1 MTEKDNRVFVLWLT
15 GLSGAGKST
24 IADAV
29 YDRLATNDVKIEKL
43 DGDVMREVF
52 PSTGFTKQARDEH
65 IKRVGFMSS
74 RLEKH
79 GVIVIASFISPYEE
93 TRKFVR
99 DLCENFVE
107 VHVNASLEEC
117 EKRDVKG
124 LYKKARAGE
133 ILDFTGIDAP
143 YEEPT
148 AAEIVIDTTNETI
161 DESLATI
168 LNYIENNFS
177 ENSIGSS

>member
-1 MTEKDNRVFVLWLT
+1 MFKSNKAFVLWLT
-15 GLSGAGKST
+15 GLSGSGKST
-24 IADAV
+24 IGDKIF
-29 YDRLATNDVKIEKL
+29 DRIAANGHKVEKL
-43 DGDVMREVF
+43 DGDVMRSHF

-79 GVIVIASFISPYEE
+79 GVIVIASFISPYQE

-107 VHVNASLEEC
+107 VHVKASLEEC

-133 ILDFTGIDAP
+133 IRDFTGIDAP
-143 YEEPT
+143 YEEPST
-148 AAEIVIDTTNETI
+148 AEIVVDTANQTV

-168 LNYIENNFS
+168 LNYIQNNFS
-177 ENSIGSS
+177 EGSIGSS